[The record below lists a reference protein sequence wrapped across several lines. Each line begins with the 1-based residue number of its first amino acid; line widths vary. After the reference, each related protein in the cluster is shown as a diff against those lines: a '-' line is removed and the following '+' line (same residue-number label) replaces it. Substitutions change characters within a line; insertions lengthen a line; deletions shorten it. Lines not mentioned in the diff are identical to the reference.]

1 MSYTFKVG
9 EKVKFKTWSDYTS
22 RGISPW
28 ALLIVAEVGQN
39 GYARVLL
46 DEKIDEPALPVPV
59 SDLQPP
65 LGFQDVYKI
74 AVGSPEHAAIV
85 WSYLKERGGV
95 MVWTCLDLSRAGH
108 MMYTPATVEPG
119 GAQDA
124 EQKPHWSMG
133 FVETVTDP
141 TRIKLLVEIQADK
154 KPDPKERHKW
164 HYDKSLRQWWRTE
177 EWKPA

>member
-1 MSYTFKVG
+1 MLH
-9 EKVKFKTWSDYTS
+9 EKPETQEAT
-22 RGISPW
+22 I
-28 ALLIVAEVGQN
+28 IVN
-39 GYARVLL
+39 F
-46 DEKIDEPALPVPV
+46 D
-59 SDLQPP
+59 DLQPP
-65 LGFQDVYKI
+65 LGFQDVYEI
-74 AVGSPEHAAIV
+74 TVPSAEQAART
-85 WSYLKERGGV
+85 WSWLKERGGV
-95 MVWTCLDLSRAGH
+95 TVWTCLDLSSAGR

-119 GAQDA
+119 GALRTP